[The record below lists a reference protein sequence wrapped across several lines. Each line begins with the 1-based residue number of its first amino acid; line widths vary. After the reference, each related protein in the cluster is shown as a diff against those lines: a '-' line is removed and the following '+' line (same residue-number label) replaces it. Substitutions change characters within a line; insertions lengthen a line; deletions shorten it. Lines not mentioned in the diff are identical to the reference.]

1 MRGRRLPG
9 RMWPW
14 TTGCGPETAEVDGMA
29 QARQAQHVDVVIHAV
44 RGWFGAELLRG
55 GKRIALSPPQ
65 RTEEAA
71 RVWAARFLEWRAT
84 H

>member
-1 MRGRRLPG
+1 
-9 RMWPW
+9 
-14 TTGCGPETAEVDGMA
+14 MA
-29 QARQAQHVDVVIHAV
+29 KAQQVDVVIHAV

-65 RTEEAA
+65 RTEEAD